1 LAKFNKDI
9 LKFFLLSVAAFVL
22 YYVLLFYVIG
32 IKTPRRKQLEERSAM
47 LDIRQKDLEG
57 KLNHAFSI
65 LDELQERDNNIY
77 RPAFGVE
84 AEDFPG
90 SLTGGIEQL
99 FSLAKTQAESY
110 DRLEPLSESA
120 GKMSSCVPG
129 IPPLYLDKIHMTSRF
144 GVRSD
149 PMSGDAK
156 VHTGV
161 DLAGPEGL
169 HVFATG
175 DGVVEKVDIKFTG
188 YGNEIVIN
196 HGFGYKSRYAH
207 LKSTIVHVGDRV
219 KRGDQIGF
227 VGSTGKSTGPHLH
240 YEVEYMGR
248 KVNPLNFF
256 DSAMSA
262 EEYERL
268 VREGAK

>member
-1 LAKFNKDI
+1 MAKFNNGI
-9 LKFFLLSVAAFVL
+9 LKLFILSLAAFAL
-22 YYVLLFYVIG
+22 YYVLLFCVFG
-32 IKTPRRKQLEERSAM
+32 IKTPRRRQLEERSAM
-47 LDIRQKDLEG
+47 LDIRQKEIES
-57 KLNHAFSI
+57 KMRHAFAV

-77 RPAFGVE
+77 RPAFGME
-84 AEDFPG
+84 PASFPQF
-90 SLTGGIEQL
+90 LTGGMDQL
-99 FSLAKTQAESY
+99 FSLAESQGKSY
-110 DRLEPLSESA
+110 DEIEPISESA
-120 GKMSSCVPG
+120 GKMSSCVPS
-129 IPPLYLDKIHMTSRF
+129 IPPLFLDQIHMTSRF

-161 DLAGPEGL
+161 DLAGKEGI

-219 KRGDQIGF
+219 KRGDMIGY

-240 YEVEYMGR
+240 YEVEYMGK

-256 DSAMSA
+256 DSEMGA

-268 VREGAK
+268 VREGKK